1 MSKKRILLIHND
13 NLLLKLYREKLEE
26 SGFAVSTI
34 RELDQAPRILAN
46 QVPDVILL
54 DIAFHWGSPFD
65 FIKSVRADPAT
76 MSIPIL
82 ILPTALSKLAQGATE
97 AGATE
102 VIRTSSSP
110 IAAIISAVKTSLGLP
125 PLGDVSDVD
134 LFKPDS
140 SWLEEIIAG
149 TPNTVNQMR
158 HCLPGVSAL
167 KPELPALH
175 DLWALGH
182 NLAEKATLLPCKPLA
197 QLTSALDLL
206 LQDLDETP
214 EQINP
219 STIRTVGQ
227 ALDFL
232 VTITK
237 PASLGRLRDPASS
250 SILVVDDE
258 EGAREFISAAL
269 QLAGLKADCAASPSQ
284 GLGKINGHGPDLIFL
299 DVGLPEMNGF
309 DLCMKIRTIENHKS
323 TPVVFIT
330 GMATFQNKARAS
342 LSGGN
347 DFIAKPFNLPELG
360 LKALIWLYRGQLAMV

>member
-13 NLLLKLYREKLEE
+13 SLLLKLYREKLEE
-26 SGFAVSTI
+26 NGFAVSAM
-34 RELDQAPRILAN
+34 RELDQAPKILGN

-54 DIAFHWGSPFD
+54 DLVFHWGSPFE
-65 FIKSVRADPAT
+65 FIKSLRADPST

-82 ILPTALSKLAQGATE
+82 ILPTALSKFAQGATE

-102 VIRTSSSP
+102 VIRPSSSP
-110 IAAIISAVKTSLGLP
+110 IASIISAVKTSLGLP

-140 SWLEEIIAG
+140 SWLDEIIAS
-149 TPNTVNQMR
+149 TPDTVNRMR
-158 HCLPGVSAL
+158 HCLPGISAL
-167 KPELPALH
+167 KPELPTLH

-182 NLAEKATLLPCKPLA
+182 SLAEKAMLLPYKPLA
-197 QLTSALDLL
+197 QLTAALDLL
-206 LQDLDETP
+206 LQDLDEAP
-214 EQINP
+214 EQLNP

-232 VTITK
+232 VTITR
-237 PASLGRLRDPASS
+237 PASLERLTDPAAS

-258 EGAREFISAAL
+258 EGAREFITAAL
-269 QLAGLKADCAASPSQ
+269 QLAGLKADCAATPSQ
-284 GLGKINGHGPDLIFL
+284 GIGKINGHGPDLIFL

-309 DLCMKIRTIENHKS
+309 ELCMKIRTIEKHKS